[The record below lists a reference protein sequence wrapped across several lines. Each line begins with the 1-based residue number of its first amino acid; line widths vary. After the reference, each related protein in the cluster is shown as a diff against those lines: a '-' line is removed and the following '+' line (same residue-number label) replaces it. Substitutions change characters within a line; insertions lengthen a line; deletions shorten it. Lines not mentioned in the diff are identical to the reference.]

1 MFNFLK
7 NKKEEE
13 STQVDTKSTEKVE
26 ESINTIEEPV
36 EEQNEPVNAMN
47 PFKKDI
53 NFLNLLEQLEYTNT
67 YLAQLLIINKELLKQ
82 QTVANGLTLLSH
94 QYEHADSFMS
104 VEEIQDKYLALA
116 HDIFLDYAQELEN
129 LNNLEEKD

>member
-1 MFNFLK
+1 MFDFLK

-13 STQVDTKSTEKVE
+13 STQVDTESTEKVE
-26 ESINTIEEPV
+26 ESINIVEEPV
-36 EEQNEPVNAMN
+36 EEQNEQVNAIN
-47 PFKKDI
+47 PDI

-116 HDIFLDYAQELEN
+116 HEIFLDYAQELEN

>member
-1 MFNFLK
+1 MFDFLK

-13 STQVDTKSTEKVE
+13 STQVDTESTEKVE
-26 ESINTIEEPV
+26 ESINIQK
-36 EEQNEPVNAMN
+36 EQVNAN
-47 PFKKDI
+47 PDI

-67 YLAQLLIINKELLKQ
+67 YLAQLSIIGKELLKQ
-82 QTVANGLTLLSH
+82 QTVANGLTLLNH

-116 HDIFLDYAQELEN
+116 HEIFLDYAQELEN